1 MKNKLFVTLILDFE
15 KKQSANHMFTLNQD
29 EMLKLYLGE
38 SASFECVITNVSS
51 NIKIDNTKIS
61 VTTIPYNLKD
71 MIKLNDNEISEDTEL
86 NPGESKS
93 FTIDI
98 CASKLLVNYP
108 VFSTMERDQQLDLEQ
123 GPSSLNSA
131 LSR

>member
-1 MKNKLFVTLILDFE
+1 
-15 KKQSANHMFTLNQD
+15 MFTLNQD

-108 VFSTMERDQQLDLEQ
+108 VFSTLERDQQLDLEQ